1 MSLLGIDY
9 NPSTP
14 RWPQGNAEVER
25 FMQPLGRAIQTAQAE
40 GRVWQQELS
49 RFLLQYRSTPHC
61 TTKVPPAEL
70 LFNRSIRGKL
80 PALPSKKPI
89 VNRHREACINDQK
102 KQHYN
107 KEYSDVKR
115 HVKDSDITVGDFVL
129 VQQQKKNK
137 LTTRFDTD
145 PYVVVQ
151 RKGSQV
157 IAVNRD
163 QRKVKRNVSHFKR
176 IPKPGNWNSDSD
188 DDVDLP
194 SRRAEQ
200 REQREQSP
208 MIMRRSTRQR
218 NPPERFG
225 HEVPTDLLPR

>member
-115 HVKDSDITVGDFVL
+115 RVKDSDITVGDFVL

-137 LTTRFDTD
+137 LTTHFDTETLRRC
-145 PYVVVQ
+145 P
-151 RKGSQV
+151 K
-157 IAVNRD
+157 
-163 QRKVKRNVSHFKR
+163 KR
-176 IPKPGNWNSDSD
+176 ITSDCS
-188 DDVDLP
+188 
-194 SRRAEQ
+194 EQ
-200 REQREQSP
+200 RSTKSQAQRISLQKNTKTGQLE
-208 MIMRRSTRQR
+208 
-218 NPPERFG
+218 F
-225 HEVPTDLLPR
+225 